1 MPGSV
6 SRCRGRLGSGSSLR
20 PSRLTYSRS
29 AEGSPVYAGPQT
41 SVISC
46 VGRPACRGA
55 GPGLQ
60 VAATRSG
67 SGAGRSAA
75 DLSNAYRRSPRLVGF
90 YTMFSAETHRQAAV
104 FDAIGER
111 YDDAFPHKSAQ
122 IIATQWIIDRL
133 APGARVLD
141 LGCGTGV
148 LRPGG
153 YFVVGMVEGDL
164 DHAPL
169 TFLGQQVLVTAYP
182 RAELEAVFTAEDLD
196 VREVDTEDF
205 EPVAPDVPPE
215 RQIFLYCRA
224 T

>member
-29 AEGSPVYAGPQT
+29 AEGSSVYAGPQT

-111 YDDAFPHKSAQ
+111 DFDAVVAFFSLLMMRRADIPVVL
-122 IIATQWIIDRL
+122 R
-133 APGARVLD
+133 RVR
-141 LGCGTGV
+141 GV

-182 RAELEAVFTAEDLD
+182 RAELEAG
-196 VREVDTEDF
+196 
-205 EPVAPDVPPE
+205 
-215 RQIFLYCRA
+215 
-224 T
+224 